1 MQFNKNEIEIGRKL
15 FTGNSYYLTS
25 ATSSKNLPLSK
36 LNEVAFIGRSN
47 VGKSSIINALTNRKK
62 LAKFSKTPGRTR
74 QLNFFKIENKK
85 NKIIL
90 VDLPG
95 YGYARV
101 AKRDIL
107 EWYKLTDYYFSE
119 RSVLRTVFLL
129 IDARRE
135 ISLHDKSMINFLDEI
150 GLSWTMILTKIDKIT
165 LKELTKKKNMMDQVI
180 RKSSAAYPMVFVTS
194 ALKKIGFEDLRA
206 YISSFSMN

>member
-25 ATSSKNLPLSK
+25 ATSSKNLPISK

-85 NKIIL
+85 NEIIL

-165 LKELTKKKNMMDQVI
+165 LKELTKKKNMMDQVVI
-180 RKSSAAYPMVFVTS
+180 KSSAAYPMVFVTS
-194 ALKKIGFEDLRA
+194 AIKKIGFEDLRA